1 MTLSELRSQQKRRRV
16 PIVEIF
22 SGVLLIIA
30 AITFGTNLVAYSDSS
45 NELGTDV
52 TIGGVQVGGL
62 DAGARLARLEAV
74 YVDQPIVMR
83 YEGSPILLNPSE
95 VGFQLDTEA
104 MQAAAERQNGVED
117 NFWTG
122 FWNYLWDRP
131 QPAID
136 VPLMASVSDVELN
149 QYIQDLSIRYDR
161 DAGNAGFD
169 MTTGTFQNSDAYT
182 RLDQAQT
189 AALIRQAL
197 YEADPAKRVIN
208 LPITTTPGQAATMDT
223 LRQAIIDYIEKS
235 RGMFYN
241 GQNTVVSMYVMNLN
255 TGEEMGILP
264 NARVLASSTIKIG
277 TLINF
282 FRYQITAP
290 TDDLKFLLGAAVICS
305 DNGAAND
312 LTIYTGEQAIRP
324 GLQKLNDTFCKAG
337 AVNTNLLSLID
348 IGPQE
353 ILPIPDYYTQVYPTP
368 CPGASVASAQIDTS
382 VNTQLPSNQNVTTA
396 ADMGTMLMMIYDCA
410 YHNSGLLSV
419 FPDEITQTECKE
431 IIELLKGT
439 HFRRLLELGVPE
451 GVTIAHKVGYVPDAG
466 VVGDVGIVF
475 SNGAPYIFVMYVW
488 DGVNIDNAGVQV
500 TQDWTLI
507 EDVSRLVYNYFNP
520 SEPLLQTR
528 QPDLVYQGAACVMPY
543 SGAEINLEDINQNRF
558 DINGDPLPS
567 ACYFWPSCIPF
578 DNWGHDSQ

>member
-1 MTLSELRSQQKRRRV
+1 MTLTELRSQQKRRRL
-16 PIVEIF
+16 PIIEVF
-22 SGVLLIIA
+22 SGILLIIA
-30 AITFGTNLVAYSDSS
+30 AITFGTNLVSYSDSS
-45 NELGTDV
+45 NDLGTDV

-62 DAGARLARLEAV
+62 DAGTRLARLEAV
-74 YVDQPIVMR
+74 YIDQPIVMR

-104 MQAAAERQNGVED
+104 MQAAAERQSGTD
-117 NFWTG
+117 DDFWAG
-122 FWNYLWDRP
+122 FWNYLWNRP

-136 VPLMASVSDVELN
+136 VPLIANLSDVELN
-149 QYIQDLSIRYDR
+149 QYIQDLSNRYDR
-161 DAGNAGFD
+161 DADTAGYD
-169 MTTGTFQNSDAYT
+169 LTTGTFQNSSSFT
-182 RLDQAQT
+182 RLDQQQT

-197 YEADPAKRVIN
+197 YEADPARRIIE
-208 LPITTTPGQAATMDT
+208 LPITTTPGQTATMDT
-223 LRQAIIDYIEKS
+223 LRQAIIEYIERS

-264 NARVLASSTIKIG
+264 NAQVLASSTIKIG

-305 DNGAAND
+305 DNGAANT
-312 LTIYTGEQAIRP
+312 LTIYTGQQAIVP

-337 AVNTNLLSLID
+337 AVNTNLLSMID

-353 ILPIPDYYTQVYPTP
+353 TLPIPDYYVSVYPTP
-368 CPGASVASAQIDTS
+368 CPGESIASAQIDTS
-382 VNTQLPSNQNVTTA
+382 VNTNPGNQNVTTA

-410 YHNSGLLSV
+410 YNGSGLLSV
-419 FPDEITQTECKE
+419 FPDEITQTECRQ
-431 IIELLKGT
+431 IIEILKGT
-439 HFRRLLELGVPE
+439 RFHRLLELGVPE
-451 GVTIAHKVGYVPDAG
+451 GVTVAHKVGYVPASG

-475 SNGAPYIFVMYVW
+475 SDGAPYIFVMYVW
-488 DGVNIDNAGVQV
+488 DAVNINAPGIQV

-520 SEPLLQTR
+520 DVPLLQTR
-528 QPDLVYQGAACVMPY
+528 QPYLADRGAACVMPY
-543 SGAEINLEDINQNRF
+543 SGAEINLDDINENRF
-558 DINGDPLPS
+558 DIDGDPLPS
-567 ACYFWPSCIPF
+567 ACYDWSACKPF
-578 DNWGHDSQ
+578 DNWGQDGQ